1 MTSLRPISRGM
12 FILILFLF
20 MQGCGSQSSQTV
32 CNSNCG
38 GTPGS
43 EFLYGVPAS
52 SLLNTFVT
60 TAINLTTGGFSSV
73 SITTPPILSSNG
85 IVVMDARFLYVS
97 VGTQIFGYSINPA
110 TGGITPLS
118 GSPVGLAAGRAP
130 QGLAATPNSYLL
142 YAADA
147 AGGIDA
153 FHVDSSTGVLSAISG
168 SPFGSGKDYQVTVD
182 SSGRFL
188 YATDSVDGE
197 ILAFT
202 IGSSGALTPISGSP
216 FALPGQAASKPYG
229 ILDTGSFLYTALGS
243 FNQIAAFSVNSTT
256 GALLIWPG
264 NTVTRHRRRWGL

>member
-188 YATDSVDGE
+188 
-197 ILAFT
+197 
-202 IGSSGALTPISGSP
+202 
-216 FALPGQAASKPYG
+216 
-229 ILDTGSFLYTALGS
+229 
-243 FNQIAAFSVNSTT
+243 
-256 GALLIWPG
+256 
-264 NTVTRHRRRWGL
+264 